1 MALLE
6 QCEMRETR
14 VLAVV
19 SGINTSQNRLFD
31 LYIINKIESIT

>member
-14 VLAVV
+14 VLAVN
-19 SGINTSQNRLFD
+19 GINTSQNRLFD